1 MFENLGM
8 PIGWGVLYLGAIYC
22 IALNAVMNYA
32 NRYGRD
38 RTSWVFIAILFTP
51 FIAAFLLFLYGESKE
66 HRKERIIKEELWRR
80 SCNEE
85 VMKIKEVVENKV
97 SKEKDMSDP
106 LNW

>member
-1 MFENLGM
+1 MAEPARLGGRVAASSNLVI
-8 PIGWGVLYLGAIYC
+8 PTTEHQQIEV
-22 IALNAVMNYA
+22 
-32 NRYGRD
+32 GRD
-38 RTSWVFIAILFTP
+38 KAFWVFIAIILTP
-51 FIAAFLLFLYGESKE
+51 IIAAFLLFLYGESKE

>member
-1 MFENLGM
+1 
-8 PIGWGVLYLGAIYC
+8 
-22 IALNAVMNYA
+22 
-32 NRYGRD
+32 
-38 RTSWVFIAILFTP
+38 
-51 FIAAFLLFLYGESKE
+51 LYGESKE